1 MAGASIFV
9 MPSPYESFSIVT
21 LEAMAQRTPVLVN
34 GSCQVLL
41 EHVALSRGGMIY
53 QDYESFSTAIQ
64 KLMNNQNQLAEMSE
78 LARKYV
84 VANYTGDSIKQRLIE
99 EIEKCA

>member
-1 MAGASIFV
+1 
-9 MPSPYESFSIVT
+9 
-21 LEAMAQRTPVLVN
+21 
-34 GSCQVLL
+34 
-41 EHVALSRGGMIY
+41 
-53 QDYESFSTAIQ
+53 
-64 KLMNNQNQLAEMSE
+64 MNNQNQLAEMSE